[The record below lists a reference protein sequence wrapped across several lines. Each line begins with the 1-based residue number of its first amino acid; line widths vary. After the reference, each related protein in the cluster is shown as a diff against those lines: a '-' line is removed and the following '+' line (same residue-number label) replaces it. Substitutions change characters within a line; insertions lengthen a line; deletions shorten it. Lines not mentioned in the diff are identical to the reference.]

1 MRKSSNITLHAEV
14 AAVFSS
20 DGGNLPARDGRIHHN
35 TDRVVDEFHWVKQ
48 RIEWKFEMVQ
58 EVNDIHVW

>member
-1 MRKSSNITLHAEV
+1 MKCENLTEV

-35 TDRVVDEFHWVKQ
+35 TDRVLDE
-48 RIEWKFEMVQ
+48 
-58 EVNDIHVW
+58 

>member
-1 MRKSSNITLHAEV
+1 MKCENLTEV

-35 TDRVVDEFHWVKQ
+35 TDRVLDGWVKKPGENVEKPS
-48 RIEWKFEMVQ
+48 IFWWEKMCVL
-58 EVNDIHVW
+58 HLS